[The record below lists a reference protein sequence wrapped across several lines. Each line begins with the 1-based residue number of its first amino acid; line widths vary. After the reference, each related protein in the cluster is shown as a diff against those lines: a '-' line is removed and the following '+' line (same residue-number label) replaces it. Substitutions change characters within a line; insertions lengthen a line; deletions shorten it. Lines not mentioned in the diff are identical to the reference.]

1 VPVSEG
7 FKGFVRD
14 LLAEFGPVVIR
25 NMFGGA
31 GVYADGVMFAILA
44 NDTFYLKADETSARA
59 FADEGMQ
66 PFSYRPEGRE
76 ATAMSYWEVPPRLF
90 EEPQELVSWARDAHR
105 IACASKSKPPR
116 RRRRSQ

>member
-1 VPVSEG
+1 VPVSDG
-7 FKGFVRD
+7 FKEFVRD
-14 LLAEFGPVVIR
+14 LLAEFGPVTIR

-66 PFSYRPEGRE
+66 PFSYQPEGRRPGRHVLLGS
-76 ATAMSYWEVPPRLF
+76 AAAPAPSARRKMPASLPWRRW
-90 EEPQELVSWARDAHR
+90 PQ
-105 IACASKSKPPR
+105 
-116 RRRRSQ
+116 